1 MNPSLKHE
9 PELVLTQSAANELD
23 CVYTKIGKRIVPFTI
38 LLFLMAWL
46 DRYNLGFG
54 KLQMVKDLGF
64 SESVYGFGAGIVYLG
79 YALFEIPSNLYLER
93 AGARRTFARIT
104 ILWGL
109 TSVATMF
116 VKTAASFY
124 ILRFLLGCFEAGLL
138 PGVVLYMT
146 YWFPARRRALMLGMF
161 FTSMPL
167 TSVLGG
173 PISGWIMGS
182 MRSSMGLANWQ
193 WLFLLE
199 GVPSIVVGLLALLI
213 VVDRPGQAKWL
224 TKREKH
230 LLLADLEADHREA
243 GSREHGLGQALK
255 LPRVWL
261 LTLIHFCGVS
271 SNVTIGFWVPTI
283 IRDLGVTSTLN
294 VGLLS
299 AVPYLA
305 AVISMVLVSRHSDK
319 TLERRYHAAVP
330 CLVSALGLIGI
341 GASAHYPSL
350 AFTALIVTVTGAL
363 SYNGPFWQIPPMML
377 AGTAA
382 AGGIALINS
391 LGSLSGW
398 VGPSVVGWLE
408 DITGKTAAGL
418 YVIAGL
424 EIIGAVLILLFMP
437 RAKLL
442 HLSRTEN

>member
-1 MNPSLKHE
+1 MRSSKFQATYIL
-9 PELVLTQSAANELD
+9 SAPGLA
-23 CVYTKIGKRIVPFTI
+23 K
-38 LLFLMAWL
+38 
-46 DRYNLGFG
+46 
-54 KLQMVKDLGF
+54 
-64 SESVYGFGAGIVYLG
+64 
-79 YALFEIPSNLYLER
+79 
-93 AGARRTFARIT
+93 TFARIT

-116 VKTAASFY
+116 VKTAASFF
-124 ILRFLLGCFEAGLL
+124 IVRFLLGCFEAGLL

-146 YWFPARRRALMLGMF
+146 YWFPARRRALMLAMF

-167 TSVLGG
+167 TSVLGS
-173 PISGWIMGS
+173 PVSGWIMGS
-182 MRSSMGLANWQ
+182 MRRSMGFANWQ

-213 VVDRPGQAKWL
+213 VVDRPDQAKWL
-224 TKREKH
+224 NEREKH
-230 LLLADLEADHREA
+230 LVLEDLEADHREA

-283 IRDLGVTSTLN
+283 IRDLGVTNTAK

-299 AVPYLA
+299 AVPYLV
-305 AVISMVLVSRHSDK
+305 AVVSMVLVSRHSDR
-319 TLERRYHAAVP
+319 TMERRYHAAIP

-341 GASAHYPSL
+341 GVFAHYPAL
-350 AFTALIVTVTGAL
+350 AFTALIVTVAGAL

-398 VGPSVVGWLE
+398 AGPSVVGWLE
-408 DITGKTAAGL
+408 DMTGKTAAGL
-418 YVIAGL
+418 YVVAAV
-424 EIIGAVLILLFMP
+424 EIVGAVLILLFMP
-437 RAKLL
+437 RTNLFR
-442 HLSRTEN
+442 LSRTENGSIANFGPPADRVDRCQSRRAIHSKDVTTLAR

>member
-1 MNPSLKHE
+1 MSPSLRHD
-9 PELVLTQSAANELD
+9 PEVDLRQSAAHDLD
-23 CVYTKIGKRIVPFTI
+23 TVYAKIGKRIVPFTI

-46 DRYNLGFG
+46 DRYNLGFA
-54 KLQMVKDLGF
+54 KLQMAKDLGF

-93 AGARRTFARIT
+93 TGARRTFARIT

-146 YWFPARRRALMLGMF
+146 YWFPSRRRALMLAMF
-161 FTSMPL
+161 FSSMPL
-167 TSVLGG
+167 TSVLGS

-182 MRSSMGLANWQ
+182 TGSSMGLANWQ

-213 VVDRPGQAKWL
+213 VVDKPDQAKWL
-224 TKREKH
+224 TERDKH
-230 LLLADLEADHREA
+230 LVLTDLEADHRKA
-243 GSREHGLGQALK
+243 GTREHGLGQALK

-261 LTLIHFCGVS
+261 LTLIHFCCLS
-271 SNVTIGFWVPTI
+271 ANLTIGFWVPTI
-283 IRDLGVTSTLN
+283 VRDLGVTSTVK

-305 AVISMVLVSRHSDK
+305 AVISMVLVSRHSDRAM
-319 TLERRYHAAVP
+319 ERRYHAAIP

-341 GASAHYPSL
+341 GVFAHYPAL
-350 AFTALIVTVTGAL
+350 AFTALIVTVAGAL

-398 VGPSVVGWLE
+398 AGPSVLGWLE

-418 YVIAGL
+418 YVVAGV
-424 EIIGAVLILLFMP
+424 EIVGAALILLFIP
-437 RAKLL
+437 RGKPFRLG
-442 HLSRTEN
+442 RTDN